1 MGVKHRVDHGVY
13 AFYGSSNPQLAEKT
27 KFSEADAEAIKAIL
41 PRLFEND
48 ESSARPP
55 GSMEVLKV
63 LRWRHHCKAGQHSS
77 AKVHRSITAP
87 SLIRL
92 HITREEVLAT

>member
-48 ESSARPP
+48 ESSARPA